1 MNMHEK
7 LKQALVCKTQSIINE
22 FINNSLHDLQ
32 LIAMMA
38 LIQFI
43 QQLYASQN
51 YGQSVKIK
59 VH

>member
-7 LKQALVCKTQSIINE
+7 LKQVFVCKTQSIINE
-22 FINNSLHDLQ
+22 LINNSAHDLQ

-43 QQLYASQN
+43 QQLHAKIMASR
-51 YGQSVKIK
+51 
-59 VH
+59 